1 MPSYGSQRAVR
12 EQEASKLTISGVDI
26 NGKPF
31 QEESNTIDISEDG
44 ISFYLKTTVW
54 MDAHFTIEIRSSN
67 LLGPKSVL
75 KAKVVRFGK
84 EVDGRRFIG
93 ARFD

>member
-1 MPSYGSQRAVR
+1 MSRNGSQRAVR
-12 EQEASKLTISGVDI
+12 EREASTLSISGVDI

-31 QEESNTIDISEDG
+31 KEESNTIDISEDG
-44 ISFYLKTTVW
+44 ISFYLKTAVW
-54 MDAHFTIEIRSSN
+54 MDAHLTLDIRSSS
-67 LLGPKSVL
+67 LLGPSSVL

-84 EVDGRRFIG
+84 EVDGRRLVG

>member
-1 MPSYGSQRAVR
+1 MSGSGSQRAVR
-12 EQEASKLTISGVDI
+12 EQEASKLSVSGVDI
-26 NGKPF
+26 NGKQF

-44 ISFYLKTTVW
+44 ISFYLKATVW
-54 MDAHFTIEIRSSN
+54 MDAHLTLEIRSST
-67 LLGPKSVL
+67 LLGPSSVS

-84 EVDGRRFIG
+84 EVDGGRFIG